1 MIDVLRFFVNMFFSV
16 FYRVEIKGIENVPKK
31 GSALIC
37 ANHVGELDMF
47 FIGFRIKRLV
57 RWMAKEEL
65 FRNPVLGG
73 LIKWLGAFPVKRGK
87 ADVRAIKTAFNLLDE
102 GHIVGI
108 FAEGTRTRGKAGVA
122 KVNPGAAMFAVKKQV
137 PVIPVGV
144 EGRYKLFSKVRV
156 VFGEPYY
163 IEADKNKKY
172 MNEEFTEISRD
183 IMKKV
188 YGLLEGR

>member
-1 MIDVLRFFVNMFFSV
+1 MLAVLRVFVNIVFTV
-16 FYRVEIKGIENVPKK
+16 FYRVEIKGVENVPKK
-31 GSALIC
+31 GPALIC

-47 FIGFRIKRLV
+47 FIGFKIKRMV
-57 RWMAKEEL
+57 RWMAKDEL
-65 FRNPVLGG
+65 FKNPVLGG
-73 LIKWLGAFPVKRGK
+73 LIKWLGAFPVKRGR
-87 ADVRAIKTAFNLLDE
+87 ADVGAIKTAFKLLDE

-137 PVIPVGV
+137 PVIPVAV
-144 EGRYKLFSKVRV
+144 EGRYKLFSRVRV

-172 MNEEFTEISRD
+172 MNEEFTEMSRD
-183 IMKKV
+183 IMKRV
-188 YGLLEGR
+188 YALLEGR